1 MQPTSLTG
9 RQQQQLGLLSLAGR
23 AQPDMLEAAR
33 VAALL
38 NGQGGS
44 FNLPTTGLGSGAL
57 SGQSLNLSL
66 GSLPTSSLP
75 QASQQAPLQ
84 QSSQLGLPDQ
94 LALLS
99 GFPAALFPQ
108 QYGSGDRDLQLGGMR
123 NAGKTKSSDSRSS
136 SAYASRH
143 QAAEQRRRTRI
154 NERLELLRKLVPHA
168 ERANTACFLEEVIKY
183 IEALKARTLELES
196 QLETLTGKPV
206 PKSLPLPTGM
216 PSVLGGGS
224 NSADNTTASPRT
236 LAVVGAATSSQG
248 GPASSQ
254 PLGGQQGAGNGAG
267 SLASPSN
274 TPPPTMTAQQA
285 SQQLA
290 LIQAGGSGGLP
301 AQLTLPSAGGG
312 GVGAGLLSAA
322 QQSLLGFPQS
332 GGLSLA
338 GAGLSLGGSGL
349 GGHGTGSIS
358 LTQFAGNLQAAA
370 AAAAAAS
377 HGAGSHSH
385 GSHSQQHSGLSGL
398 GTSSH
403 HHHHVT
409 ASQQLSE
416 LQAVQM
422 MQSLQQHHSA
432 AAAAAAAA
440 SAGAG
445 SGAGAGS
452 SRPGAGSS
460 TFHPTNNKA
469 FLHFNEDAYGGA
481 FGGGAGGKAVE
492 LSLPARSLLGA
503 AAASAATPS
512 TSLQLTTVQLP
523 TDSNTLLQ
531 VETARKALSGSPVS
545 SEESG
550 VPLKK
555 RKVLVL

>member
-9 RQQQQLGLLSLAGR
+9 RQQQQLGLLGLGR

-38 NGQGGS
+38 NGQAGS
-44 FNLPTTGLGSGAL
+44 FNLQSTGLGSGAL

-75 QASQQAPLQ
+75 QNSQQAPLQ

-108 QYGSGDRDLQLGGMR
+108 QYGSGERDLQLGGLR
-123 NAGKTKSSDSRSS
+123 NVGKTKSSDSRSS

-168 ERANTACFLEEVIKY
+168 ERANTAVFLEEVIKY
-183 IEALKARTLELES
+183 IEALKARMLELES
-196 QLETLTGKPV
+196 QVEGLTGKPV
-206 PKSLPLPTGM
+206 PKSLALGAGG
-216 PSVLGGGS
+216 PSVLAGGS

-236 LAVVGAATSSQG
+236 LAVVGAAGSSQG
-248 GPASSQ
+248 GPGGSQ
-254 PLGGQQGAGNGAG
+254 PSGQHCAGSQGAGAGGAG
-267 SLASPSN
+267 SLASPST

-285 SQQLA
+285 SQQLS
-290 LIQAGGSGGLP
+290 LMQAGGQGGGGGSHGLP
-301 AQLTLPSAGGG
+301 AQLTLPSGGSG
-312 GVGAGLLSAA
+312 AGAGLLSAA

-332 GGLSLA
+332 GGLSL
-338 GAGLSLGGSGL
+338 GGGGLSLGGSGL
-349 GGHGTGSIS
+349 GHGTGGIS

-385 GSHSQQHSGLSGL
+385 SQSQSQHSGLSL
-398 GTSSH
+398 GS
-403 HHHHVT
+403 HHVT
-409 ASQQLSE
+409 ASQLSE
-416 LQAVQM
+416 LQAMQM
-422 MQSLQQHHSA
+422 MHTLQQQHQHQQQA
-432 AAAAAAAA
+432 AAAAVAAA
-440 SAGAG
+440 GG
-445 SGAGAGS
+445 GGGGGGGGGS
-452 SRPGAGSS
+452 SRPGS

-469 FLHFNEDAYGGA
+469 FLHFNEDAYA
-481 FGGGAGGKAVE
+481 FSGKPE
-492 LSLPARSLLGA
+492 LSLPARSLLNA
-503 AAASAATPS
+503 AAASAATAT

-523 TDSNTLLQ
+523 ADSNTLLQ

-555 RKVLVL
+555 RKVLML